1 MIRLTGLDEAI
12 IGIGSTHGYP
22 DFLIYSKEKILEIL
36 MRDDEM
42 TEEDALEHMGF
53 NIEGG
58 YFGEGNP
65 AFMRQID
72 DDELAELLGEDDE
85 QG

>member
-22 DFLIYSKEKILEIL
+22 DFFIYSEEKIIEIL
-36 MRDDEM
+36 MRDGDSS
-42 TEEDALEHMGF
+42 EEDAIEYMDY
-53 NIEGG
+53 NIKGG

-65 AFMRQID
+65 TFMRKAEN
-72 DDELAELLGEDDE
+72 DELAINTPSKVSE
-85 QG
+85 